1 MSLRSPLSKAVGLGS
16 AKHGFS
22 HWWWQRVTA
31 IALVPLTIWFV
42 YSVVCLA
49 GGTYEVT
56 VAWLSSP
63 INATIMLLFVLT
75 ALFHG
80 QTGFQVVIEDYIHT
94 KWLNLTLL
102 LLVKFAAVIMAVLSV
117 ISVLKIV
124 LGG

>member
-1 MSLRSPLSKAVGLGS
+1 MSLRSPLSQAVGLGS

-31 IALVPLTIWFV
+31 IALIPLSIWFV
-42 YSVVCLA
+42 YSVVCLIGSDHA
-49 GGTYEVT
+49 TAS
-56 VAWLSSP
+56 AWLSNP

-80 QTGFQVVIEDYIHT
+80 QTGLP
-94 KWLNLTLL
+94 KWLNLSCLL
-102 LLVKFAAVIMAVLSV
+102 FIKFASVVMAVLAI
-117 ISVLKIV
+117 ISVLKVV